1 MKKRLQSLLLV
12 LFLSVAANFVSAQT
26 NFIAEIQNL
35 NGADTSIIREW
46 RDGYAVI
53 YSTSPY
59 NGGYFHLVEEGNT
72 SVITVV
78 TDYLIKDMEI
88 VGDTLYYCGINSFN
102 NSIVG
107 YFTITDLFMYNCYEH
122 TFIGSGSNLIP
133 RRLEAFHVSDGFH
146 ILVLYDNHDINDS
159 VNRVLHDLIITYSG
173 IYGCYSIDFES
184 IEYCD
189 DIVVTDNYVVT
200 VGHKHLSAGIYM
212 RKFYKPICAS
222 MSSSIPYGNIGYS
235 ISGFSPYNDVFFYD
249 ISVGT
254 NVIGDYPLWDH
265 PVWGTHIGGD
275 SVAIAFSAWERGNG
289 RFGASVNRFYVP
301 SMTPLGDDLFI
312 PYGSSYVSTN
322 LVRDLRFS
330 PFANQLLM
338 LYDAGIYSTFSPEKL
353 LTVIDNITFGSATAI
368 FTGYGI
374 DQHSLDKFEY
384 EKAGFISMTSSGKNL
399 SGVVSDIGWCLS
411 YQHSDDCFNT
421 VALPVEK
428 VNNGILKS
436 PKRLDGKIIQLIPIL
451 HDLEINDNETYII
464 CSPKN
469 K

>member
-1 MKKRLQSLLLV
+1 MKIRLQSLLLV

-26 NFIAEIQNL
+26 DFIAEIQNL

-53 YSTSPY
+53 YSTSQY
-59 NGGYFHLVEEGNT
+59 NGGYFNLVEEGNT

-88 VGDTLYYCGINSFN
+88 VGDTLYYCGINSLN

-146 ILVLYDNHDINDS
+146 ILVLYDNHDNNDS

-222 MSSSIPYGNIGYS
+222 MSPFIPYGNIAYPFSGYT
-235 ISGFSPYNDVFFYD
+235 PYNTVYYYD

-312 PYGSSYVSTN
+312 PYGTSYVSTN

-330 PFANQLLM
+330 PSANQLLM
-338 LYDAGIYSTFSPEKL
+338 LYDAGIYSTFTPEKL

-368 FTGYGI
+368 YTGYGI

-384 EKAGFISMTSSGKNL
+384 EKAGFISLTSSGKNL

-428 VNNGILKS
+428 VNNVILKS
-436 PKRLDGKIIQLIPIL
+436 PKDLAKRSKQMTQIL
-451 HDLEINDNETYII
+451 YDLEINDNEIQII
-464 CSPKN
+464 CLPKN